1 MEKLY
6 KSKPLTKEQEEIVDV
21 LFEKVKKVTG
31 YDKKTIVS
39 KKRNANLVMIRMIMA
54 SILRRECHLSFMRIG
69 LSLIKDHSTI
79 IYYTK
84 KHIDNLIYPPY
95 NRLYYNI
102 LDRMVHKI
110 TRTDLDAFN
119 TEIDKA
125 QSKLN
130 NLKYKKK
137 LVISARRRYE
147 LSEI

>member
-1 MEKLY
+1 M
-6 KSKPLTKEQEEIVDV
+6 S
-21 LFEKVKKVTG
+21 
-31 YDKKTIVS
+31 
-39 KKRNANLVMIRMIMA
+39 
-54 SILRRECHLSFMRIG
+54 
-69 LSLIKDHSTI
+69 SLIKDHSTI